1 MSAQG
6 ASEFPCQTV
15 PVTPTPSRSH
25 GPGPSSQ
32 WQFGS
37 AAAGGLQLP
46 VASQVP
52 SECHRDDAQVG
63 KLRCRPC
70 MGGPGPRIAR
80 RANDWNSDGGTTHT
94 PSPPSTRSGFSDS
107 EFEACTK
114 LLLAW
119 PPMPPYGHA
128 GQRAPSSAHVWMCG
142 SLGRVEGGVGVA
154 WLPTK
159 CQCQCREVTLPSRPP
174 AHRRVSAQDSGGGPS
189 PRSPCS

>member
-1 MSAQG
+1 M
-6 ASEFPCQTV
+6 
-15 PVTPTPSRSH
+15 
-25 GPGPSSQ
+25 
-32 WQFGS
+32 
-37 AAAGGLQLP
+37 P

-114 LLLAW
+114 LLLAR
-119 PPMPPYGHA
+119 PPMPPYGRA
-128 GQRAPSSAHVWMCG
+128 GQRAPSSAHVCMCG
-142 SLGRVEGGVGVA
+142 SRGSWGGWEGA
-154 WLPTK
+154 LALPG
-159 CQCQCREVTLPSRPP
+159 CQVPGAAEVTLPSRPP